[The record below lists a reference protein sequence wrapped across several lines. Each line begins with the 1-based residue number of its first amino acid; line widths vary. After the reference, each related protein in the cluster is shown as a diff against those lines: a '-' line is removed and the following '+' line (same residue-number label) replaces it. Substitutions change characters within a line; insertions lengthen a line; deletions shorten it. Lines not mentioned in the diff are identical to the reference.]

1 MKMNK
6 SHSVTLKQDQGFFFF
21 FFQIITTHLMIADT
35 FTHLFVTYYLII
47 SLLLF
52 IYLLEIRSTT

>member
-6 SHSVTLKQDQGFFFF
+6 SHSVTLKQDQVFFF

>member
-1 MKMNK
+1 MKMK
-6 SHSVTLKQDQGFFFF
+6 KRHGVTLKQDQGFF

>member
-1 MKMNK
+1 MKMK
-6 SHSVTLKQDQGFFFF
+6 KRHSVTLKQDQGFF

-47 SLLLF
+47 F
-52 IYLLEIRSTT
+52 